1 MSIMKSMEWKSHL
14 SGYNRRIILSG
25 GLIMNSIITNTEFQE
40 AFSNLTFHYVPD
52 GYWDRINE
60 KRKKHKYVGKKHD
73 LTEG

>member
-1 MSIMKSMEWKSHL
+1 
-14 SGYNRRIILSG
+14 
-25 GLIMNSIITNTEFQE
+25 MNSIITNTEFQE